1 MKLVRAL
8 RVAFADFSA
17 TPGRALKNQ
26 NAAPASPPCVP
37 LFGFAIFPRPGEVFP
52 KGESLWRNQKVYRSA
67 KASPFG
73 RGGREQRERTERAR
87 PSAKEN

>member
-26 NAAPASPPCVP
+26 NAAPASPPCT
-37 LFGFAIFPRPGEVFP
+37 R
-52 KGESLWRNQKVYRSA
+52 RRRRSA
-67 KASPFG
+67 PLLFKSSYPHFTAVLLLDIPKSLG
-73 RGGREQRERTERAR
+73 TAH
-87 PSAKEN
+87 

>member
-1 MKLVRAL
+1 MACGQDAARTGAFTGSRLAL
-8 RVAFADFSA
+8 SGADA
-17 TPGRALKNQ
+17 P
-26 NAAPASPPCVP
+26 AAPP
-37 LFGFAIFPRPGEVFP
+37 FGFAIFPRPGEVFP